1 MNSQKKIVKAYG
13 YTKGMYK
20 IQFEIENK
28 MPTTK
33 INWLLKDGLIFLYSY
48 QVLIRV
54 KVVIC
59 L

>member
-1 MNSQKKIVKAYG
+1 MNSQKNEKTYA
-13 YTKGMYK
+13 KGLYE